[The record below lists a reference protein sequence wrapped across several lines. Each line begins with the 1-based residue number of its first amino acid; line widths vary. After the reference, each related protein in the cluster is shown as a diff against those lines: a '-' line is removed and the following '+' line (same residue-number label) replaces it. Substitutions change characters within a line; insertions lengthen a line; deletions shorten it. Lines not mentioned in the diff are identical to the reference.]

1 AMSIAT
7 AFAEAPTYE
16 DLIARGHAL
25 FPILLTGRRD
35 VNLTVVC
42 RTNLLSSFG
51 RQAFTR
57 LCCRR
62 PTADTEWGFQLY
74 LRPASLS
81 ERSAHRQPGYVVS
94 TWCTTGSA
102 DCFRRRRRTNCGAE
116 TRTLS
121 SQAPTHQSARRCQSR
136 AAICSR
142 GDFRF
147 PADRQGQHGISA
159 GRCCR

>member
-1 AMSIAT
+1 MSIAT

-25 FPILLTGRRD
+25 VPDFADRAARCESD
-35 VNLTVVC
+35 C
-42 RTNLLSSFG
+42 RVSEESVEQFR

-62 PTADTEWGFQLY
+62 PTADTKWVFQLY
-74 LRPASLS
+74 LRPASRS
-81 ERSAHRQPGYVVS
+81 ERAADRPLGYVVS

-102 DCFRRRRRTNCGAE
+102 DGFRRRRRTNCGAE

-121 SQAPTHQSARRCQSR
+121 SQAPTHQLARRRQLR
-136 AAICSR
+136 AVICSR

-147 PADRQGQHGISA
+147 PAGHPGQHGISA